1 MKRMTSDIHM
11 RLTSYIR
18 RVKGE
23 GMALLE
29 SAEDDGFRR
38 GEGGGEFL
46 VASTLPDPICCTD
59 HTCL

>member
-1 MKRMTSDIHM
+1 MKRMTSDINM

-18 RVKGE
+18 RVRGE

-29 SAEDDGFRR
+29 SADDDGFRR
-38 GEGGGEFL
+38 GGDGELL

>member
-1 MKRMTSDIHM
+1 MKRMTSDINM

-18 RVKGE
+18 RVRGE

-38 GEGGGEFL
+38 EGGELL